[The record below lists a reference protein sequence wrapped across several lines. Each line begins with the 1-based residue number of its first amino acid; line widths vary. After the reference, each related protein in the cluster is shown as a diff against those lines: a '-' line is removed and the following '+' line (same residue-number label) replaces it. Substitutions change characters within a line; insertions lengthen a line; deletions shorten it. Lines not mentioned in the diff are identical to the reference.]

1 MWMAHRDQ
9 ASGRITT
16 TPPKVVH
23 ELRRFAARY
32 RDRIWPQT
40 KVTLC
45 AGHRVTFVCYG
56 SLNALAKDD
65 FLTFSEA

>member
-1 MWMAHRDQ
+1 MN
-9 ASGRITT
+9 SGA
-16 TPPKVVH
+16 
-23 ELRRFAARY
+23 FAARY
-32 RDRIWPQT
+32 RNKNLALKQ